1 MNVESPSSW
10 QAWQRGSGWRD
21 RAAIV
26 LFSVLLSPSRGLLK
40 SRPRAR
46 ALIANLAPVRW
57 FFSRHSGVVCLRLRT
72 RSGMARL
79 VFDLL
84 DDNECVVAEELLF
97 EPIYL
102 VDSPCELFVDAGAFR
117 GISTVFL
124 QDQAGAS
131 RVVAIE
137 PGRKNHSELQRRLG
151 VLLPIAAVHRA
162 AAGASEGVAEF
173 SGEGIGGRLKGD
185 EDESAGAAEKV
196 SVVKISHLADIR
208 SAASVLLKM
217 DIEGAETEVLP
228 GLLADFP
235 PRCTILLET
244 HQTEEEAEG
253 LIEIL
258 RREGFVAERLRSRPD
273 WHSQNLFIDWKLERG
288 AETISSQIP

>member
-1 MNVESPSSW
+1 MKETLFNPW
-10 QAWQRGSGWRD
+10 QVCRRGYGWRD
-21 RAAIV
+21 CAAII
-26 LFSVLLSPSRGLLK
+26 LFIFLLSPSHGLLK

-57 FFSRHSGVVCLRLRT
+57 LFSHQSGVACLRLRT
-72 RSGMARL
+72 QSGAARL

-102 VDSPCELFVDAGAFR
+102 VDGSCDLFVDAGAFR

-162 AAGASEGVAEF
+162 AAGASEGEAEF
-173 SGEGIGGRLKGD
+173 SGEGIGGRLRGD
-185 EDESAGAAEKV
+185 EDESAGAAERV

-217 DIEGAETEVLP
+217 DIEGAEADVLP
-228 GLLADFP
+228 DLLADLP
-235 PRCTILLET
+235 PCCTVLLET
-244 HQTEEEAEG
+244 HQTEEEAER
-253 LIEIL
+253 LVDIL
-258 RREGFVAERLRSRPD
+258 RRAGFVAERLRSRPD
-273 WHSQNLFIDWKLERG
+273 WHSENQFIDWKLDRK
-288 AETISSQIP
+288 